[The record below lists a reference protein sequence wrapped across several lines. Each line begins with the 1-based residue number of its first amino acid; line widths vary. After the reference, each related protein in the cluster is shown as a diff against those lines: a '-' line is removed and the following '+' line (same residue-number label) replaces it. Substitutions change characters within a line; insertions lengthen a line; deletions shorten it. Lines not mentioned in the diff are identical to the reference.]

1 MNTKRKG
8 LGRGLGE
15 LLGTSQ
21 QAEGSQLREVPVD
34 LIRRNPFQPRIHFD
48 ETSLRELADS
58 IRAQGV
64 IQPVVL
70 RRRSGE
76 YELIAGER
84 RWRAA
89 QLAGLERVPAVVR
102 EIDDT
107 QAAAIAL
114 IENLQRENLNPIEQ
128 AKALAR
134 LVNEFGLTH
143 QQVADMLGS
152 SRPTVS
158 NALRLLELDEE
169 VQTMLADQRLDT
181 GHARALLSLPAESQR
196 ELAAKIT
203 ARALTVRQV
212 EKMVSNYH
220 ASKNTKSTAPPP
232 VVADPDTRRLERELG
247 ERLGLPVT
255 IRTGRGGRGT
265 VTLRFDSLD
274 QLDGL
279 LERFGQEQRVR

>member
-15 LLGTSQ
+15 LLGASQ
-21 QAEGSQLREVPVD
+21 QAEGAQLREVPVD
-34 LIRRNPFQPRIHFD
+34 LIHRNPFQPRMHFD

-64 IQPVVL
+64 IQPVLL

-128 AKALAR
+128 AKAMAR

-158 NALRLLELDEE
+158 NVLRLLELDEE
-169 VQTMLADQRLDT
+169 VQTMLADQRLDM

-196 ELAAKIT
+196 ELAAKIM

-220 ASKNTKSTAPPP
+220 AAKGASPKSVT
-232 VVADPDTRRLERELG
+232 ADPDTRRLERDLG

-255 IRTGRGGRGT
+255 IRTSRGGRGT
-265 VTLRFDSLD
+265 ITLRFDSLD
-274 QLDGL
+274 QLDSL
-279 LERFGQEQRVR
+279 LKRFTQESPAL

>member
-15 LLGTSQ
+15 LLGASQ
-21 QAEGSQLREVPVD
+21 QAEGAQLREVPVD
-34 LIRRNPFQPRIHFD
+34 LIRRNPFQPRMHFD

-128 AKALAR
+128 AKATAR

-152 SRPTVS
+152 SRPAVS

-169 VQTMLADQRLDT
+169 VQAMLADQRLDM
-181 GHARALLSLPAESQR
+181 GHARALLPLPAESQR

-220 ASKNTKSTAPPP
+220 ASKGAASSP
-232 VVADPDTRRLERELG
+232 VAADPDTQRLERDLG

-279 LERFGQEQRVR
+279 LERFAQE

>member
-15 LLGTSQ
+15 LLGASQ
-21 QAEGSQLREVPVD
+21 QAEGAQLREVPVD
-34 LIRRNPFQPRIHFD
+34 LIRRNPFQPRMHFD

-128 AKALAR
+128 AKATAR

-143 QQVADMLGS
+143 QQVAEILGS
-152 SRPTVS
+152 SRPAVS

-169 VQTMLADQRLDT
+169 VQAMLADQRLDT

-196 ELAAKIT
+196 ELAAKIA

-220 ASKNTKSTAPPP
+220 ASKGASPKSVT
-232 VVADPDTRRLERELG
+232 ADPDTRRLERELG

-279 LERFGQEQRVR
+279 LERFGQE

>member
-15 LLGTSQ
+15 LLGASQ
-21 QAEGSQLREVPVD
+21 QAEGAQLREVPVD
-34 LIRRNPFQPRIHFD
+34 LIRRNPFQPRMHFD

-128 AKALAR
+128 AKAKAR

-152 SRPTVS
+152 SRPAVS
-158 NALRLLELDEE
+158 NALRLLELDED
-169 VQTMLADQRLDT
+169 VQAMLADQRLDM
-181 GHARALLSLPAESQR
+181 GHARALLPLPAESQR

-220 ASKNTKSTAPPP
+220 AFKGTAPPP
-232 VVADPDTRRLERELG
+232 VSVDPDTRRLERDLG
-247 ERLGLPVT
+247 ERLGLPVA

-279 LERFGQEQRVR
+279 LERFAQE